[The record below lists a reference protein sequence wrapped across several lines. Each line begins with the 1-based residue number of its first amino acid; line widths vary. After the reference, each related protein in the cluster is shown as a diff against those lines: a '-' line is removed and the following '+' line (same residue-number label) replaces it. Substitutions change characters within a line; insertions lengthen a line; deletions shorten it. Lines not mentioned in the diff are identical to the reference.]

1 VGSLS
6 PAKIVADFE
15 AGILT
20 RLERQGLLLR
30 ALGQGA
36 IQEFVDC
43 VRGEALEDVLVAARQ
58 GPWTEEGWAT
68 TKVIGSWC
76 VGEDHAEDTA
86 ALIRSETRAGVEVVR
101 GHFGIECPS

>member
-1 VGSLS
+1 MVRLS

-15 AGILT
+15 VGILT

-36 IQEFVDC
+36 IQEFVEC

-58 GPWTEEGWAT
+58 GPWTEDAWAE

-76 VGEDHAEDTA
+76 GGEDRADETA
-86 ALIRSETRAGVEVVR
+86 ALIRRETRAGVEVVR
-101 GHFGIECPS
+101 GRYGIERPA